1 MNEQDITAKAAE
13 TQKEILDHVMIRGQV
28 FVIEQDIDWAI
39 EFDGLDRESV
49 LFIAYLGDR
58 PVGAAR
64 LHGHKIG
71 RVATLPS
78 YRRRGVAKTI
88 METIEA
94 YARDHGIPVLSLHA
108 QLYVKK
114 IYEKLGYVPEGDIFQ
129 EAGID
134 HIYMEKHVR

>member
-1 MNEQDITAKAAE
+1 
-13 TQKEILDHVMIRGQV
+13 MIRGQV

-39 EFDGLDRESV
+39 EFDGLDQESV
-49 LFIAYLGDR
+49 LFIAYLGNQ
-58 PVGAAR
+58 PVGVAR

-88 METIEA
+88 MGTIEE
-94 YARDHGIPVLSLHA
+94 YARRHDMPVLSLHA

-114 IYEKLGYVPEGDIFQ
+114 IYEKLGYVAEGDIFK

-134 HIYMEKHVR
+134 HIYMEKHVK